1 MDNKFEDKIIR
12 LRNFIAIFAPSFN
25 RKMEEKRQIR
35 LEVKRRKRMIGAE
48 ERALRSEKALRILEQ
63 DKRFIEANVIVS
75 YFPLPDELDTLNL
88 LRCYAGD
95 KMLLLPVVDG
105 NDIRLKPYEGELQML
120 TGAFGIAEPSTS
132 AYFTDYDRIDL
143 VIVPG
148 VAFTPAGIRLGRGRG
163 YYDRFLPLLPN
174 AFRIGVAYDF
184 QLFEKLPSEPHD
196 CRMDA
201 VITG

>member
-12 LRNFIAIFAPSFN
+12 LRNFIVIFAPSFN

-48 ERALRSEKALRILEQ
+48 ECALRSEKALRILEQ

-105 NDIRLKPYEGELQML
+105 NDIRLKPYEGESQML

-184 QLFEKLPSEPHD
+184 QLFEKLPCEPHD

>member
-25 RKMEEKRQIR
+25 RKMEDKRQIR
-35 LEVKRRKRMIGAE
+35 LEVKRRKCMIGRE

-63 DKRFIEANVIVS
+63 DRRFIEAKVVVS
-75 YFPLPDELDTLNL
+75 YFPLPDELDTSNL
-88 LRCYAGD
+88 LWRYVG
-95 KMLLLPVVDG
+95 KKTLLLPVVEG
-105 NDIRLKPYEGELQML
+105 NDIRLKPYEGDSQMQ

-132 AYFTDYDRIDL
+132 FYFNDFAQIDL

-148 VAFTPAGIRLGRGRG
+148 VAFTPEGVRLGRGRG